1 VFIKHNKGF
10 ILLVLFLLCTR
21 GRAQT
26 GANLLDIYPGARAIA
41 LGGAFTGIADD
52 ALCTYYNQAG
62 LSFLYRPMTS
72 SMYLKWQFGSYPDIH
87 YFGLSG
93 ASPLGTCMGFGYN
106 IAYLTAGDVITYGVV
121 TSEEQ
126 SGPIDQGMSYDLAAN
141 FSYGFRLLRKFGAGI
156 GIKYIHAHH
165 YTCWGPWETGT
176 TFAADF
182 SLLYK
187 GKLSLGA
194 TIQNIGSDLIYDEN
208 GRHDP
213 LPKILRIGV
222 SYELLSYYDECTGI
236 DPPLFL
242 ISAQANKI
250 SYQTE
255 LANIKEELT
264 DIDDI
269 DDISWQAG
277 MECWLFGLI
286 LRAGYFHDKYERNR
300 IKNGMTYGIGLSSN
314 GLAFDFAV
322 DSSIYNFPE
331 SNYYFTLNCN
341 F

>member
-1 VFIKHNKGF
+1 M
-10 ILLVLFLLCTR
+10 
-21 GRAQT
+21 
-26 GANLLDIYPGARAIA
+26 
-41 LGGAFTGIADD
+41 GGAFTGVADD

-62 LSFLYRPMTS
+62 LGFLYRPMTS
-72 SMYLKWQFGSYPDIH
+72 SVCLKWKFGLYPDIH
-87 YFGLSG
+87 YASLSG
-93 ASPLGTCMGFGYN
+93 VFPLLPCMGFGYN
-106 IAYLTAGDVITYGVV
+106 VAYLTAGDVITYGVV
-121 TSEEQ
+121 TSEGE
-126 SGPIDQGMSYDLAAN
+126 SNPIDQGMSYDLAVN
-141 FSYGFRLLRKFGAGI
+141 LTWGWRVLQKLGAGF

-187 GKLSLGA
+187 GRVSLGA
-194 TIQNIGSDLIYDEN
+194 TMQNIGSDLIYDEN

-213 LPKILRIGV
+213 LPKILRVGA
-222 SYELLSYYDECTGI
+222 SCTLFGYKFMQASRHR
-236 DPPLFL
+236 FL
-242 ISAQANKI
+242 ISAQANKL
-250 SYQTE
+250 SYETK
-255 LANIKEELT
+255 LTNMKEELG
-264 DIDDI
+264 DL

-277 MECWLFGLI
+277 MEYRFYGLA

-300 IKNGMTYGIGLSSN
+300 LKNGFTYGIGLSLD

-322 DSSIYNFPE
+322 DSSIHDFPE